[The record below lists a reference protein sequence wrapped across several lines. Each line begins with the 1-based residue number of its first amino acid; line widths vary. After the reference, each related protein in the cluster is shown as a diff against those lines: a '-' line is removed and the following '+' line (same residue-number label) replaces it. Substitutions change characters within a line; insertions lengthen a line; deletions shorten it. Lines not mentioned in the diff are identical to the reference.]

1 MLKSKAGV
9 IAEVNFEPKA
19 ELGEEKKTHPP
30 GDVSETL
37 PYLYKGWLLYTS
49 GWDEELILPNLVT
62 ACKLTCQMNWL
73 NVWFKS

>member
-9 IAEVNFEPKA
+9 IAEVNFETKA

-30 GDVSETL
+30 GDVLETL

-49 GWDEELILPNLVT
+49 GWDVE
-62 ACKLTCQMNWL
+62 
-73 NVWFKS
+73 